1 MNFSKTKHGDS
12 LLQELYN
19 QKTPVSIETLE
30 NRLNI
35 SRRSIFYTIKQ
46 LNKELEAKNID
57 EIENIRK
64 SGYTL
69 SHKAKNYFLTHTTKA
84 QQISSF
90 NELNGNIFHFPN
102 LSKEE
107 RILITKYFLISRSY
121 TSLNQLSVIFNISK
135 NTVIADLQIIRH
147 DFSKK
152 FTIEN
157 KRKGKVVVGK
167 EKEKRKWIF
176 SNLNSVL
183 KILNR
188 NFSFSSSP
196 KYLQQLRLLERITGN
211 TFTDDSRILLAYF
224 MQWEIERIKISN
236 LSIQLNLNRT
246 SSNNSSLI
254 YIWAQSFFNDE
265 DIHNSY
271 ETQFLAEVVT
281 TQSFQ
286 QINTKDPLL
295 NRLIPVTQQIIDE
308 FTNLTNIELPKEIGE
323 HNLKYML
330 ASHLVST
337 YYRAKYHIS
346 YRNPLLDQI
355 KSSYRATFEITK
367 AALSPLKDIA
377 GIQLSDDEIALITI
391 YFSGALRSLQI
402 GQSKQNSQI
411 AVVCSSGIGTSRLL
425 LMQLTQRYPTLNFI
439 GPLNMIEFE
448 NLSKTNIQLILST
461 TKLSSTS
468 NNFPPIIQIPP
479 LPNTADWLNLDSY
492 LRKNQLIKSS
502 NNSINIVTIMDIISN
517 YARIVEPKNLENA
530 LNSYIYKSSSN
541 KKPSLNSYFSD
552 WQFTDQK
559 MNWKEAVSF
568 SLDNLLKNNIIEEK
582 YINKIIE
589 LTENRGDYMALGN
602 GVFLAHATP
611 QSGVQQ
617 LGVSFTYFKKQ
628 FCIFNED
635 KPINF
640 VIGLAPMD
648 QKSHLKIL
656 SNLLRCIQNKDWI
669 TKLNTVSNSNDLY
682 QLLIA
687 GHLI

>member
-12 LLQELYN
+12 LLRELYN
-19 QKTPVSIETLE
+19 QKAPISIETLE

-46 LNKELEAKNID
+46 LNKELKAKNID

-69 SHKAKNYFLTHTTKA
+69 SPKAKNYFLTHTTKA

-90 NELNGNIFHFPN
+90 NELNRNIFHFPN

-107 RILITKYFLISRSY
+107 RILITKYFLISRPY

-157 KRKGKVVVGK
+157 KRKGKIVVGK

-183 KILNR
+183 KILNN
-188 NFSFSSSP
+188 NFSFSFSP
-196 KYLQQLRLLERITGN
+196 KYLQQLCLLERITGN

-236 LSIQLNLNRT
+236 LSIQITLNRT
-246 SSNNSSLI
+246 SSSDSSLI

-346 YRNPLLDQI
+346 YRNPLLNQI

-367 AALSPLKDIA
+367 AALSPLKDIT

-402 GQSKQNSQI
+402 GQSKQKSQI

-448 NLSKTNIQLILST
+448 NLSKTNIQLVLST
-461 TKLSSTS
+461 TKLSSPS

-530 LNSYIYKSSSN
+530 LNSYIYKSSGN
-541 KKPSLNSYFSD
+541 QNHSLNSYFSD

-568 SLDNLLKNNIIEEK
+568 SLDNLLKNSIIEEK
-582 YINKIIE
+582 YIEKIIE
-589 LTENRGDYMALGN
+589 LTEDRGDYMVLGN

-640 VIGLAPMD
+640 VIGLAPID

-669 TKLNTVSNSNDLY
+669 TKLNSVSNSNDLY
-682 QLLIA
+682 QLLIE